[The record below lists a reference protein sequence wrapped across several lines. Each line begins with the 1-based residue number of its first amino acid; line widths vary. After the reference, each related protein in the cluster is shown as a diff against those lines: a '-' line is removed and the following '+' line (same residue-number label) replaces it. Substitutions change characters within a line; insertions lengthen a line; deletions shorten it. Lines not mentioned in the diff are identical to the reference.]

1 MKTAPGICERYRE
14 HSGRATAH
22 TREHTAADDAGASP
36 FTDARRKRKPQP
48 FRKDCPARAESLRR
62 KDMKK
67 YSLIVIGILAA
78 LLAFG
83 AVSCDQ
89 QGQQAQTEPGTQ
101 GEMEPGAQAQGE
113 QPMEGQPGQQ
123 AMPSTP
129 INVNTASVEELSTI
143 PGLDQTLAQ
152 NIIDYR
158 EANGPFASVDD
169 LSRVSGMDQQTLDS
183 IRGWITVEE
192 GGAMPEQ
199 APEQLPEQ
207 MPGQTPEQSP
217 GGMGGDSGV

>member
-1 MKTAPGICERYRE
+1 
-14 HSGRATAH
+14 
-22 TREHTAADDAGASP
+22 
-36 FTDARRKRKPQP
+36 
-48 FRKDCPARAESLRR
+48 
-62 KDMKK
+62 MKK
-67 YSLIVIGILAA
+67 YPFIVIGILAA
-78 LLAFG
+78 MLALG

-89 QGQQAQTEPGTQ
+89 QGDQAQ
-101 GEMEPGAQAQGE
+101 MEPGAQGEMEQGE

-129 INVNTASVEELSTI
+129 INVNTATAEELAAI

-183 IRGWITVEE
+183 IRGWITVEQ
-192 GGAMPEQ
+192 GGGMPEQ
-199 APEQLPEQ
+199 SPGQMPEQLPEQ
-207 MPGQTPEQSP
+207 GPGQTPEQSP
-217 GGMGGDSGV
+217 GGMEGGGV